1 MINQNSDT
9 HIIDF
14 VFNNP
19 YNFFLISK
27 HNRFS
32 FLNVNVVLSC
42 PGQGRGSAA
51 GLSGAGGCV
60 GESRGPVP
68 LLWDRGPNR
77 QTLLQHEGLPPHL
90 LERSTDGLL

>member
-1 MINQNSDT
+1 MAFLYCLLVGESVVDLC
-9 HIIDF
+9 IIF
-14 VFNNP
+14 
-19 YNFFLISK
+19 
-27 HNRFS
+27 
-32 FLNVNVVLSC
+32 LSC

-68 LLWDRGPNR
+68 FLWDWGPNR

-90 LERSTDGLL
+90 LEVPQSAGSPCL